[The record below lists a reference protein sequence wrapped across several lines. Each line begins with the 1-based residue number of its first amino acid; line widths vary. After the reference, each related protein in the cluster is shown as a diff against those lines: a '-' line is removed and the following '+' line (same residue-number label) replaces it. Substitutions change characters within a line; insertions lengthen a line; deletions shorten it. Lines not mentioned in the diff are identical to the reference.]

1 MILSYKVAIAL
12 VGLVV
17 VVLIAMI
24 SAAIAS
30 SRNKTTESYH
40 NPTSE
45 SGQTIVCNPTKPITP
60 ERVRIIKN
68 TDTSFKVHFYY
79 PSLDVNQFVIVIM
92 QYTHE
97 MEPIGELKILVSD
110 EAQDTAICQK
120 NTTNTGYNCG
130 MTHTFSHIIPRDK
143 YNKCGDIS
151 DFVEPY
157 NVSLRNEKRL
167 FAMTT
172 LNNSST
178 AAQQQQ
184 QTNSND
190 IAGDTMIY
198 DGIEPQFHHLS
209 KQLGGYPY
217 QALVTGKSAQQNLL
231 DDLLDQSLADNI
243 VNINVTV

>member
-1 MILSYKVAIAL
+1 VDPPTNKNPLPIMNIDGTVVNPQTVA
-12 VGLVV
+12 VMDGTE
-17 VVLIAMI
+17 MT
-24 SAAIAS
+24 AAICTMPLQ
-30 SRNKTTESYH
+30 K
-40 NPTSE
+40 
-45 SGQTIVCNPTKPITP
+45 P

-110 EAQDTAICQK
+110 EAKDTAICQK

-143 YNKCGDIS
+143 YNNLYYYRVGVAAINKCGDIS

-184 QTNSND
+184 HTNSND

-231 DDLLDQSLADNI
+231 GDLLDQSLADNI